1 MSDCQKQGEQV
12 GREEWGND
20 WDMIYYGHLEIQL
33 CYDPGDNSL

>member
-20 WDMIYYGHLEIQL
+20 WDMIYCHLEIQL
-33 CYDPGDNSL
+33 RYDPGDNRL